1 MTMEGTKAVCEE
13 REKRRGDRQLASS
26 MNGQRGRAYKE
37 ARSEPPRNAADL
49 DVVVD
54 RVNETGHER
63 RDDDDDGDGR
73 APVKAVPVP
82 VNTLLCGGGKVVGE
96 TDGKGKRRRER
107 VVSFPCFSRER
118 KGRERTH
125 ARVVELGNVVGAL
138 LDEEVVGAD
147 EASEGSEENSV
158 AGPVRARRAV
168 SATVDGAGE

>member
-82 VNTLLCGGGKVVGE
+82 VNTLLCGRRKVEGE
-96 TDGKGKRRRER
+96 E
-107 VVSFPCFSRER
+107 
-118 KGRERTH
+118 GR
-125 ARVVELGNVVGAL
+125 
-138 LDEEVVGAD
+138 D
-147 EASEGSEENSV
+147 
-158 AGPVRARRAV
+158 
-168 SATVDGAGE
+168 